1 VVWPFKRQE
10 RVEPHNA
17 VPTDPFS
24 VSFLRALGIGGGV
37 PEVVTPASAMSV
49 SAVFR
54 AVSLVSGTLAT
65 LPLRTL
71 QPGRDGMQKRVASFL
86 DSPGLDV
93 HTPFEWKEFATVCL
107 LLHGNAYAQHVYNRN
122 GALAGLN
129 LLQPTAVKV
138 DAAPDRPG
146 GRLFT
151 VTLDGGDKI
160 ELDATQL
167 THIMGVSLDGIQGV
181 SLLTLARLGFTA
193 AQAGERAAHQM
204 FTSGAMVAG
213 LVTPEDE
220 DLDEDEA
227 KVVKET
233 VNAAMTGPSNAGAIA
248 VINRRLK
255 FQPWMLSAADA
266 QFLQSRTFN
275 VEEIGRWFGVPP
287 HLLGQTEKSTSWGT
301 GIEEQN
307 RGPGPLHARAV
318 DDPDRAAPVAADP
331 RPAEGRVRLRAA
343 ARAVA
348 RGRDPAPARA
358 AQRRPDDAE
367 RGSPDAEPAPGRRR
381 RQAAPARR
389 GRGGPERAAPAARSC
404 GPAHRPAP
412 LRTVSELTHAKAAA

>member
-1 VVWPFKRQE
+1 MHGVGWWPRTR

-307 RGPGPLHARAV
+307 RGLARYTLQPWTTRLEQRLSRLIPGQRKVEFDFAQLL
-318 DDPDRAAPVAADP
+318 APSPEDEIRLLLEQLNGGLMTPNEV
-331 RPAEGRVRLRAA
+331 RRVRNLPPLDGGNKLRLPAG
-343 ARAVA
+343 VM
-348 RGRDPAPARA
+348 DPNAP
-358 AQRRPDDAE
+358 
-367 RGSPDAEPAPGRRR
+367 
-381 RQAAPARR
+381 
-389 GRGGPERAAPAARSC
+389 
-404 GPAHRPAP
+404 PAP
-412 LRTVSELTHAKAAA
+412 LPTPQKAAT

>member
-167 THIMGVSLDGIQGV
+167 THIMGVSLDGVQGV

-307 RGPGPLHARAV
+307 RGLARYTLQPWTTRLEQRLSRLIPGQRKVEFDFAQLL
-318 DDPDRAAPVAADP
+318 APSPEDEIRLLLEQLNGGLMTPNEV
-331 RPAEGRVRLRAA
+331 RRVRNLPPLDGGDKLRLPAGVLDPNA
-343 ARAVA
+343 P
-348 RGRDPAPARA
+348 PAPA
-358 AQRRPDDAE
+358 
-367 RGSPDAEPAPGRRR
+367 PAP
-381 RQAAPARR
+381 APA
-389 GRGGPERAAPAARSC
+389 PKPKEAA
-404 GPAHRPAP
+404 
-412 LRTVSELTHAKAAA
+412 

>member
-17 VPTDPFS
+17 VPADPFS

-307 RGPGPLHARAV
+307 RGLARYTLQPWTTRLEQRLSRLIPGQRKVEFDFAQLL
-318 DDPDRAAPVAADP
+318 APSPEDEIRLLLEQLNGGLMTPNEV
-331 RPAEGRVRLRAA
+331 RRVRNLPPLDGGDKLRLPAG
-343 ARAVA
+343 VL
-348 RGRDPAPARA
+348 DPNAP
-358 AQRRPDDAE
+358 
-367 RGSPDAEPAPGRRR
+367 
-381 RQAAPARR
+381 
-389 GRGGPERAAPAARSC
+389 
-404 GPAHRPAP
+404 PAP
-412 LRTVSELTHAKAAA
+412 LPTPPKAAA

>member
-37 PEVVTPASAMSV
+37 PEVVTPMAAMSV

-129 LLQPTAVKV
+129 LLQPSAVKV

-307 RGPGPLHARAV
+307 RGLARYTLQPWTTRLEQRLSRLIPGQRKVEFDFAQLL
-318 DDPDRAAPVAADP
+318 APSPEDEIRLLLEQLNGGLMTPNEV
-331 RPAEGRVRLRAA
+331 RRVRNLPPLDGGDKLRLPAGVMDPNA
-343 ARAVA
+343 P
-348 RGRDPAPARA
+348 PAPA
-358 AQRRPDDAE
+358 
-367 RGSPDAEPAPGRRR
+367 PAPAVAPKSKPKE
-381 RQAAPARR
+381 AA
-389 GRGGPERAAPAARSC
+389 
-404 GPAHRPAP
+404 
-412 LRTVSELTHAKAAA
+412 